1 MEKVGLRELRKKEN
15 LTLERLSE
23 LSGVS
28 AMYISELERGIK
40 KNPSAQILKN
50 LADILGVKMD
60 RLLAELESKSA

>member
-1 MEKVGLRELRKKEN
+1 MGLRELRKKEN

>member
-1 MEKVGLRELRKKEN
+1 MGLRELWKKEN